1 MPHTVPANE
10 YPTGI
15 FKQLTPDETQELK
28 DGPTFNSCWKGYE
41 TRSHIYERLMPDK
54 LTGTLRIDGPKQ
66 NGGFIGLQ
74 STGAITIVTG
84 EKNVELG
91 PSSGKLCIHTHGQQ
105 QLHEGRTD
113 IEYNDGGPESDG
125 EALNINAY
133 CVVND
138 EEIGYQR
145 TIKAQKIFISAEEEL
160 VLVGKGGVTI
170 QAGVSGGATI
180 SMKAGQIEKYTDN
193 LKEVIIGQRMTF
205 GVSEQTAMQF
215 DPRSSVNVVSSGH
228 INHKILGDYSQWVGG
243 VSQTII
249 AGGPALPPLVEARD
263 STFSV
268 KTAIGGQT
276 FDAAGFINR
285 KAGAAIADVAGASF
299 SATAG
304 VDASISAGA
313 NTTVKAGGI
322 LNLTAIGNTNI
333 KGAIINLN

>member
-28 DGPTFNSCWKGYE
+28 DGPIFNSCWKGYE

-125 EALNINAY
+125 EALNIIAY
-133 CVVND
+133 GDVT
-138 EEIGYQR
+138 EEAEGSQR

-299 SATAG
+299 SAKAAVSASMEAG
-304 VDASISAGA
+304 VDAS
-313 NTTVKAGGI
+313 VKAGGI
-322 LNLTAIGNTNI
+322 LNLTATGNTNI